1 MSPSYI
7 TLQTRC
13 LTASQEVEISVFVL
27 YLHTVS
33 QVGMSSVNI
42 LSENGFFI
50 SILTASMDLLKWNKN
65 KQQRKINSLVDY
77 FKLITVNSL

>member
-7 TLQTRC
+7 TLQTHC

-50 SILTASMDLLKWNKN
+50 SILAASMDLLK
-65 KQQRKINSLVDY
+65 
-77 FKLITVNSL
+77 